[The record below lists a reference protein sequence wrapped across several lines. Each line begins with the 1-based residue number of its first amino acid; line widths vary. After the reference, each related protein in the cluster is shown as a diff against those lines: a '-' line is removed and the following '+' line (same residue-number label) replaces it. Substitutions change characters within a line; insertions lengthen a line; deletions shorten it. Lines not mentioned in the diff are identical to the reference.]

1 MKLSYRQRLFLYFG
15 LLFTLFTVGI
25 IVYEQVREKTYKTQ
39 GLQEKLETYT
49 DIIQAAIVDAQDS
62 VAPAINQLQNL
73 LPEDL
78 RITIINKEGKVLF
91 DNSIND
97 YVRLDNHKDR
107 PEIVKAQ
114 QTGKGSYLRLSDSN
128 KHKYLYFAKKA
139 DDKFIRV
146 ALLYNIRLQ
155 NFLKPDNAFLYF
167 ILLFFTVFLLL

>member
-97 YVRLDNHKDR
+97 YVRPSLIQKKR
-107 PEIVKAQ
+107 SKIRFKW
-114 QTGKGSYLRLSDSN
+114 LSS
-128 KHKYLYFAKKA
+128 
-139 DDKFIRV
+139 
-146 ALLYNIRLQ
+146 
-155 NFLKPDNAFLYF
+155 
-167 ILLFFTVFLLL
+167 FTPIPVS

>member
-1 MKLSYRQRLFLYFG
+1 MNKLGKKNIQNSRTTR
-15 LLFTLFTVGI
+15 
-25 IVYEQVREKTYKTQ
+25 
-39 GLQEKLETYT
+39 KLETYT

-62 VAPAINQLQNL
+62 VAPAINQLHNL

-128 KHKYLYFAKKA
+128 KHKYLYFAKKS
-139 DDKFIRV
+139 R
-146 ALLYNIRLQ
+146 R
-155 NFLKPDNAFLYF
+155 
-167 ILLFFTVFLLL
+167 